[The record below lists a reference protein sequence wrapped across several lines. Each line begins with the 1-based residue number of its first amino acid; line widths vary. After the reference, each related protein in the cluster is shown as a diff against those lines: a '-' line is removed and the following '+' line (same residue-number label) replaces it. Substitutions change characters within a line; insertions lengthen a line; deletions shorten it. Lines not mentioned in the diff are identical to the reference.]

1 MGCLGAEVPGNV
13 DRKIL
18 ATSQS
23 SELVKKGLRRYFLLL
38 KKDNSSLKKGNKK
51 NTASSSS
58 QKGVEH
64 PWSDVSI
71 PMPPAMSL
79 SLWVNWQ

>member
-13 DRKIL
+13 DRKII
-18 ATSQS
+18 ATSHS
-23 SELVKKGLRRYFLLL
+23 SELVKKGLRRFFLLL
-38 KKDNSSLKKGNKK
+38 KKDNSSLRKGNKK
-51 NTASSSS
+51 NTASSS

-64 PWSDVSI
+64 PWSDVSTPI
-71 PMPPAMSL
+71 PPAMSL